1 MGVEKVGQ
9 KYNYLY
15 LQNKNLLG
23 LPGMV
28 SALSFLYI
36 DACNRWTQFF

>member
-9 KYNYLY
+9 KHNYLY
-15 LQNKNLLG
+15 LQDKNLLE

-28 SALSFLYI
+28 SALMVVGIAL
-36 DACNRWTQFF
+36 